1 MPHWLRRGGQ
11 RKREEEGG
19 IGLEGEETNEGE
31 EGVKPKVRSV
41 PDGSD
46 NQRIIQSHSRTFVF
60 EY

>member
-1 MPHWLRRGGQ
+1 MPHWVRRGGQ

-19 IGLEGEETNEGE
+19 LGLEGEEKIEGE

-46 NQRIIQSHSRTFVF
+46 NQRIIQSH
-60 EY
+60 

>member
-19 IGLEGEETNEGE
+19 LGLEGEEEKIEGE

-46 NQRIIQSHSRTFVF
+46 NQRIIQSH
-60 EY
+60 